1 MSTRNHRSNHD
12 RFNHQGRPAALA
24 LGVAALLGLS
34 GLALAQ
40 PAPVSPGPPA
50 FTAMD
55 QNGDGQV
62 SADEFGLF
70 RAQRMA
76 ARAAEGRPL
85 RNAAQ
90 APTFA
95 SLDTNG
101 DGSLTP
107 AEVTEHQ
114 QARLAS
120 RGGGRGGGY
129 GPGGGAG
136 MAGRPCW
143 RSQ

>member
-1 MSTRNHRSNHD
+1 MSARNHRFINHVV
-12 RFNHQGRPAALA
+12 RPAAFA
-24 LGVAALLGLS
+24 LGAAALLGLS

-40 PAPVSPGPPA
+40 PAQVNPGPPA
-50 FTAMD
+50 FAAMD

-85 RNAAQ
+85 RNAAN

-101 DGSLTP
+101 DGVLTP
-107 AEVTEHQ
+107 AEVTQHQ
-114 QARLAS
+114 QARLAA

-136 MAGRPCW
+136 MTGRPCW